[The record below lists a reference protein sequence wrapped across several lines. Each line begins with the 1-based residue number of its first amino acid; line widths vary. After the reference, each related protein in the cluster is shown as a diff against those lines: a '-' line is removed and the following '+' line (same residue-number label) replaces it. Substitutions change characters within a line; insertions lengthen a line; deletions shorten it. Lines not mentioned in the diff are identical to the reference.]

1 MIFPNC
7 KIDFNLSLFPQ
18 NNFIFSY
25 HMQNDIDKLTLELL
39 INKNQYNKYLSQTNP
54 EKYKQHREHLDKIAK
69 YRGKIHSMFS
79 QLMENPEKQIT
90 TNINEDFDHFVRTCI
105 NHFEMKELDYQT
117 SHEKEAEHDDDD
129 TMFGNCESSSENE
142 SLFDTSYAS
151 GSLWGKKIKKKNSE
165 DDVSIPNTPV
175 AGIQS
180 YTSVAGAYT
189 LDMFLKQKQNK
200 K

>member
-1 MIFPNC
+1 
-7 KIDFNLSLFPQ
+7 
-18 NNFIFSY
+18 
-25 HMQNDIDKLTLELL
+25 MQSNESIDKLTLELL

-69 YRGKIHSMFS
+69 YNGKIHSMFS

-90 TNINEDFDHFVRTCI
+90 TKINESFDHFVRTCI

-117 SHEKEAEHDDDD
+117 SHEKEIEDDDD
-129 TMFGNCESSSENE
+129 VLFGNCESISNSENE
-142 SLFDTSYAS
+142 PLIDTSYAS
-151 GSLWGKKIKKKNSE
+151 GSLWGKKIKKRNDDSE
-165 DDVSIPNTPV
+165 DVP
-175 AGIQS
+175 S

-189 LDMFLKQKQNK
+189 SVDVPSYTSVDVPSYTPVDVPSYTLDMFMKQKKNK

>member
-1 MIFPNC
+1 
-7 KIDFNLSLFPQ
+7 
-18 NNFIFSY
+18 
-25 HMQNDIDKLTLELL
+25 MQSNESIDKLTLELL

-54 EKYKQHREHLDKIAK
+54 EKYKQHREHLDKISK

-90 TNINEDFDHFVRTCI
+90 TKINESFDHFARTCM

-117 SHEKEAEHDDDD
+117 SQEEEVEDDDD
-129 TMFGNCESSSENE
+129 VLFGKCESSSNNE
-142 SLFDTSYAS
+142 TDSLIDTSYAS
-151 GSLWGKKIKKKNSE
+151 GSLWGKKIKKKNNDSE
-165 DDVSIPNTPV
+165 AVPSYTSVAGTYTPV
-175 AGIQS
+175 DVPS

-189 LDMFLKQKQNK
+189 LDMFIKQKQNK

>member
-1 MIFPNC
+1 
-7 KIDFNLSLFPQ
+7 
-18 NNFIFSY
+18 
-25 HMQNDIDKLTLELL
+25 MQSNQDIDKLTLELL

-90 TNINEDFDHFVRTCI
+90 TKINESFDHFVRTCM

-117 SHEKEAEHDDDD
+117 SQEEVEDDDD
-129 TMFGNCESSSENE
+129 VLFGNYESTSNSESD
-142 SLFDTSYAS
+142 SLIDTSYAS
-151 GSLWGKKIKKKNSE
+151 GSLWGKKIKKRN
-165 DDVSIPNTPV
+165 DDSVAVPSYTSV
-175 AGIQS
+175 AGA

-189 LDMFLKQKQNK
+189 LDMFVKQKQNK

>member
-1 MIFPNC
+1 M
-7 KIDFNLSLFPQ
+7 DFIWILFG
-18 NNFIFSY
+18 FFHITTLY
-25 HMQNDIDKLTLELL
+25 MQSNEDIDKLTLELL

-105 NHFEMKELDYQT
+105 NHFEMKELEYQT
-117 SHEKEAEHDDDD
+117 SHEKEAEDDDDD

-142 SLFDTSYAS
+142 SLLDTSYAS
-151 GSLWGKKIKKKNSE
+151 GSLWGKKIKKKNNDSG

-180 YTSVAGAYT
+180 YTSVAVPSYT

>member
-1 MIFPNC
+1 
-7 KIDFNLSLFPQ
+7 
-18 NNFIFSY
+18 
-25 HMQNDIDKLTLELL
+25 MQSNQDIDKLTLELL

-54 EKYKQHREHLDKIAK
+54 EKYKQHREHLDKISK

-90 TNINEDFDHFVRTCI
+90 TKINESFDHFVRTCI

-117 SHEKEAEHDDDD
+117 SHEKEVEDDDD
-129 TMFGNCESSSENE
+129 VLFGNCESSSNNE
-142 SLFDTSYAS
+142 TDSLIDTSYAS
-151 GSLWGKKIKKKNSE
+151 GSLWGKKIKKKNNDSE
-165 DDVSIPNTPV
+165 AVP
-175 AGIQS
+175 S

-189 LDMFLKQKQNK
+189 SVAGAYTSVDVPSYTLDMFIKQKQNK

>member
-1 MIFPNC
+1 
-7 KIDFNLSLFPQ
+7 
-18 NNFIFSY
+18 
-25 HMQNDIDKLTLELL
+25 MQSNESIDKLTLELL

-69 YRGKIHSMFS
+69 YKGKINSMFS

-117 SHEKEAEHDDDD
+117 SHEKEVEDDDD
-129 TMFGNCESSSENE
+129 TMFGNCESFTENE
-142 SLFDTSYAS
+142 ALVDTSYAS
-151 GSLWGKKIKKKNSE
+151 GSLWGKKIKKRNDDSVAGPYTSE
-165 DDVSIPNTPV
+165 DVP
-175 AGIQS
+175 S
-180 YTSVAGAYT
+180 YTSVAGPYT
-189 LDMFLKQKQNK
+189 LDMFIKQKQNK